1 MATVL
6 TAIIVVLV
14 HYEINRKHLK
24 TYYTNSSVRALGS
37 FENSGGSQVVEEED
51 FINNNA
57 KILSGGN
64 CPLVPL

>member
-37 FENSGGSQVVEEED
+37 FENLGGG
-51 FINNNA
+51 
-57 KILSGGN
+57 KILKILLIMKKFGERVH
-64 CPLVPL
+64 PVF

>member
-24 TYYTNSSVRALGS
+24 TYYTNSSIRALGS
-37 FENSGGSQVVEEED
+37 FENLKGSQVVVEEA
-51 FINNNA
+51 FTNHNA
-57 KILSGGN
+57 KIWSGGN